1 MAEEGDGERGLE
13 YISCISRLT
22 RIWVESEQAKEGRLD
37 QNDEGG
43 QKADGGDEE
52 KKAKEA
58 AETVEASSG
67 AARDGRA
74 GRRWQVSEGEGEEG
88 GWKQGGG
95 PAG

>member
-1 MAEEGDGERGLE
+1 MV

-52 KKAKEA
+52 KMAKEA
-58 AETVEASSG
+58 EH
-67 AARDGRA
+67 
-74 GRRWQVSEGEGEEG
+74 EGEVTGEHLLVSVG
-88 GWKQGGG
+88 LL
-95 PAG
+95 